1 MSRSEKNFWLVFSRL
16 DKFQLPRNWIW
27 FTAEKMFW
35 AQRVCRSQI
44 SHWTKRF
51 IPSNSSSIQTHL
63 LNQTEV
69 WSQLWCLPENLSTLI
84 VPPASSCQACWCT
97 FVSESASPSLFVV
110 NLKAISV
117 TQNMFELIRHFH
129 FLCLR
134 ESRSNA
140 YLKTQL
146 VASFP
151 AGASLLLNAP
161 MGIPVLQIITD
172 LIFVFTCCAT
182 DHYVPGGSGKT
193 CGPPPESGSSRND

>member
-1 MSRSEKNFWLVFSRL
+1 
-16 DKFQLPRNWIW
+16 
-27 FTAEKMFW
+27 MFW

-97 FVSESASPSLFVV
+97 FVSESASLSLFVV

-117 TQNMFELIRHFH
+117 TQKHVRVN
-129 FLCLR
+129 
-134 ESRSNA
+134 S
-140 YLKTQL
+140 
-146 VASFP
+146 SFP
-151 AGASLLLNAP
+151 FPLSARIEIECLPENTARRIIPRRGFPLVECAHGNPCPANHYGFNFRVYMLRNRSLRTWGQREDLRSTSWKRKF
-161 MGIPVLQIITD
+161 LQWLTFAINW
-172 LIFVFTCCAT
+172 V
-182 DHYVPGGSGKT
+182 
-193 CGPPPESGSSRND
+193 